1 MTARIFPGEGRNA
14 HSPAVHDQRAAIAE
28 LGEALRDLV
37 QRASATEAP
46 PEEQRE
52 IAALLREATARLAEY
67 PRERAQMPSAD
78 NLLAG
83 IRMYN
88 PVTGL
93 GSAIAPPVHIEYID
107 GQAVGTCTLG
117 LAFEG
122 PPMYAHG
129 GVSALLLD
137 QILGYAAGAAGRP
150 GLTATLDIRYLAP
163 VPLQTPLRLT
173 AQMTT
178 AGEGRSVTA
187 AGAIATAADPDTPLV
202 ESTARFV
209 RPRPDQALK
218 LFGTALHPDA
228 VDPSAA
234 HD

>member
-1 MTARIFPGEGRNA
+1 VTAHNSPWVGHDAE
-14 HSPAVHDQRAAIAE
+14 SPAVLEQRAAITD
-28 LGEALRDLV
+28 LGEALRELV

-52 IAALLREATARLAEY
+52 VAALLREVAARLAKY

-83 IRMYN
+83 VRMYN
-88 PVTGL
+88 PVTGP
-93 GSAIAPPVHIEYID
+93 GSAIAPPLHIELID
-107 GQAVGTCTLG
+107 DQVVGTCTLG

-122 PPMYAHG
+122 PPMYVHG

-150 GLTATLDIRYLAP
+150 GLTVTLDLRYRAP

-173 AQMTT
+173 ARMTG
-178 AGEGRSVTA
+178 AEGRSVTA
-187 AGAIATAADPDTPLV
+187 AGIIATAADPDTPLV

-209 RPRPDQALK
+209 RPRPDQAMK
-218 LFGTALHPDA
+218 LFGRALHPDA